1 MQIITNQ
8 NFSAM
13 AKHFPTPKKK
23 IQDPV
28 HLQVAGS
35 WQTSKGQ
42 AAKPTTIAKSS
53 INQQFESEGF
63 MLLFWGLSHLLLL
76 LETFIDHQMSKQE

>member
-13 AKHFPTPKKK
+13 AKPFPTPKKANPG
-23 IQDPV
+23 PV

-42 AAKPTTIAKSS
+42 AAKPTTTAKSS

-63 MLLFWGLSHLLLL
+63 MLLF
-76 LETFIDHQMSKQE
+76 